1 MTYNMAAAAS
11 TVSQSVAIL

>member
-1 MTYNMAAAAS
+1 MAATAS